1 MPRSRIVNQ
10 ISGPVNAP
18 NFCVQPDRYS
28 LTNHACTG
36 SVTET
41 AGVPTGD
48 TDVGTGQG
56 ARLGPHTFFAPSPC
70 AAIV

>member
-1 MPRSRIVNQ
+1 
-10 ISGPVNAP
+10 
-18 NFCVQPDRYS
+18 